1 MGFFPLFVD
10 ITDKNCVVVG
20 GGNTAAR
27 KIRKLLLFNAR
38 VTVIAPFICNEI
50 AETEVIT
57 INKRRFIDED
67 TESAFLVVG
76 ATNDRSVNLR
86 ISQICR
92 GKNIP
97 VNIVDDPS
105 LCSFYFPAVV
115 RKAPVTVAV
124 STDGEAPLL
133 ARFLREK
140 IENLI
145 DDNIIETAEKISE
158 CRKKL
163 PDIFPDETVRKKILE
178 TLLQRC
184 LTGKPPKNTDDFLQE
199 MRDIYDNTDRNTEKP
214 PCNCTDGNGNWRTEK

>member
-1 MGFFPLFVD
+1 MGYFPLSVD

-27 KIRKLLLFNAR
+27 KIGKLLLFNAR

-50 AETEVIT
+50 AETKNIT
-57 INKRRFIDED
+57 VKKRKFRDED
-67 TESAFLVVG
+67 AEGAFLVVG
-76 ATNDRSVNLR
+76 AANDRNVNKH

-92 GKNIP
+92 EQNIP

-115 RKAPVTVAV
+115 RKAPFTVAV
-124 STDGEAPLL
+124 STDGEAPLI

-140 IENLI
+140 IENQI
-145 DDNIIETAEKISE
+145 DDNIIKTAEKIAE

-163 PDIFPDETVRKKILE
+163 PEIFTEETVRKTILE

-184 LTGKPPKNTDDFLQE
+184 LTGQPPKNTDDFLQE
-199 MRDIYDNTDRNTEKP
+199 MRDIYDNTDRNAEKP
-214 PCNCTDGNGNWRTEK
+214 PCPCTDGNGMQRAEK

>member
-1 MGFFPLFVD
+1 MGYFPLSVD

-27 KIRKLLLFNAR
+27 KIGKLLLFNAR
-38 VTVIAPFICNEI
+38 VTVIAPFICREI
-50 AETEVIT
+50 AETKNIT
-57 INKRRFIDED
+57 IKKRNFRDED
-67 TESAFLVVG
+67 AEDAFLVVG
-76 ATNDRSVNLR
+76 AANDRNVNKH

-92 GKNIP
+92 KKNIP

-124 STDGEAPLL
+124 STDGEAPLI

-140 IENLI
+140 IENQI
-145 DDNIIETAEKISE
+145 DDNIIKAAEKIAE
-158 CRKKL
+158 CRKRL
-163 PDIFPDETVRKKILE
+163 PEIFTEETVRKAILE

-184 LTGKPPKNTDDFLQE
+184 LTGQPPKNTDDFLQE
-199 MRDIYDNTDRNTEKP
+199 MRDIYDNTDRYAKKP
-214 PCNCTDGNGNWRTEK
+214 SCPCTDGNGMQRAEK

>member
-1 MGFFPLFVD
+1 MGYFPLSVD

-27 KIRKLLLFNAR
+27 KIGKLLLFNAR

-50 AETEVIT
+50 AETKNIT
-57 INKRRFIDED
+57 IKKRKFRDDDAEG
-67 TESAFLVVG
+67 AFLVVG
-76 ATNDRSVNLR
+76 AANDRNVNKH

-92 GKNIP
+92 EKNIP

-115 RKAPVTVAV
+115 RKAPVTIAV
-124 STDGEAPLL
+124 STDGAAPLI

-140 IENLI
+140 IENQI
-145 DDNIIETAEKISE
+145 DDNIIKTAEKIAE
-158 CRKKL
+158 CRKRL
-163 PDIFPDETVRKKILE
+163 PEIFTEEAVRKTILE

-184 LTGKPPKNTDDFLQE
+184 LTGQPPKNTDDFLQE
-199 MRDIYDNTDRNTEKP
+199 MRDKYDNTDRNTEKP
-214 PCNCTDGNGNWRTEK
+214 TCNCTDGNGNWRTEK